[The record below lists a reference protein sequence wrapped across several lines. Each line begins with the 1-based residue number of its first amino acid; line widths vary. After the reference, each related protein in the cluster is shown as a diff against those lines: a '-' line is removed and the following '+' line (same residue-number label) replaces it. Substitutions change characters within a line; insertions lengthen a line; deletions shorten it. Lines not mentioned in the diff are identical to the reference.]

1 MSKITLAEVEEINR
15 ELPWLET
22 LGLRVDELGEGS
34 ARVSLPFAPSQLRP
48 GGTISGPAMMTIADY
63 AMYLATLSAI
73 GRVELAVT
81 TSLSINFLRKPPP
94 GDIVA
99 DCRLLKVGKR
109 LAYGEVWI
117 HSPDGHGEEPVA
129 HATVTYSIPP
139 DR

>member
-1 MSKITLAEVEEINR
+1 MAKISMEELEEING
-15 ELPWLET
+15 ELAWAVT
-22 LGLRVDELGEGS
+22 LGLKVESLGDGE

-48 GGTISGPAMMTIADY
+48 GGTISGPSMMALADY
-63 AMYLATLSAI
+63 AMYVAVLSAI

-94 GDIVA
+94 GDIHA
-99 DCRLLKVGKR
+99 DCRLLKLGKR

-117 HSPDGHGEEPVA
+117 HSPEGHGEDPVA
-129 HATVTYSIPP
+129 HATATYSIPP